1 MSTPRLH
8 GIFAYRRKCLTETL
22 RKLNSLSVADT
33 FLFDSKMKILL
44 VFLLALVAPAFAAE
58 PIPLTATLKLTHTA
72 KDSWRADFEFSEPVE
87 KLELS
92 ETGTAYRQQA
102 WHIRTPG
109 VTLQRRG
116 DEELLV
122 ASEPVRKISVDVDL
136 FLPFG
141 EKSYTPMD
149 RFSDGGTDVYL
160 GFFDGRA
167 IVGGKPRPLLIRFA
181 LQPLPGE
188 HALAPPDNPLLPD
201 MYAYFGPSEAKQG
214 GASKL
219 IIDPATPA
227 WAQEVLRTTTERVSA
242 FYTQSLGRP
251 LTFSPLVMVA
261 MGDLT
266 RPGYSL
272 KGGAIGYQVVY
283 RMEGAQVTIDTPDV
297 RAHLAHIV
305 AHELAHVWQSSVK
318 QGGIGEGP
326 AWVHE
331 GGAEALATAALRDS
345 GIVSAEQSSA
355 MVRKL
360 VAECTSL
367 KESTDGYRGIY
378 SCGFKRHVDSG
389 IAPEVLWR
397 RMMNLSEQSGQTYS
411 PAMFEQAVRQ

>member
-1 MSTPRLH
+1 
-8 GIFAYRRKCLTETL
+8 
-22 RKLNSLSVADT
+22 
-33 FLFDSKMKILL
+33 MKILL
-44 VFLLALVAPAFAAE
+44 PFLLALVAPAFAAE
-58 PIPLTATLKLTHTA
+58 PSPLTATVKLTHTA
-72 KDSWRADFEFSEPVE
+72 KDNWRADFEFSEPVE

-92 ETGTAYRQQA
+92 YTGTSYRQQA

-109 VTLQRRG
+109 VALQRHG
-116 DEELLV
+116 DDELLV
-122 ASEPVRKISVDVDL
+122 ASEPVQRVSVDVDL
-136 FLPFG
+136 FLPYG

-149 RFSDGGTDVYL
+149 RYSDGGTDVYL

-167 IVGGKPRPLLIRFA
+167 IVGGKPRALLIRFS

-188 HALAPPDNPLLPD
+188 HAVAPPDNPQLPD
-201 MYAYFGPSEAKQG
+201 MYAYFGPSQPIQG

-219 IIDPATPA
+219 IVDPATPA
-227 WAQEVLRTTTERVSA
+227 WAQEVLRTTTDRVSA

-251 LTFSPLVMVA
+251 LVFSPLVMVA

-266 RPGYSL
+266 RPGYSV

-283 RMEGAQVTIDTPDV
+283 RMEGAQITIDTPDG
-297 RAHLAHIV
+297 RARLAHVV
-305 AHELAHVWQSSVK
+305 AHELAHIWQSSVK

-360 VAECTSL
+360 VEECIAL
-367 KESTDGYRGIY
+367 KESTDGYRGTY

-389 IAPEVLWR
+389 IAPVVLWT
-397 RMMNLSEQSGQTYS
+397 RMMNLSEQSGRSYS
-411 PAMFEQAVRQ
+411 PTMFEQAARQ